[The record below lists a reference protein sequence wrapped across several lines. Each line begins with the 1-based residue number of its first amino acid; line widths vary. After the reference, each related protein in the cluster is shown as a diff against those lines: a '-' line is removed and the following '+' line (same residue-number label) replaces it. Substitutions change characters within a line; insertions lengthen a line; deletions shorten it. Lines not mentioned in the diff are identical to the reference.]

1 MAFGDK
7 KQLKASEPPPLN
19 VIELNAQMN
28 GSLAFQEPVD
38 LRINGHFTGNLDVKG
53 ALTVGVHADVE
64 ADITGDYVVIA
75 GKVKGKVQA
84 TRLLTLMQSAVLTGD
99 IHAPKLN
106 VVEGAVFQGTCH
118 MTTNDVLPSGGEW
131 FDLKGVATYLEIEEG
146 VILEL
151 VRAGKIP
158 VVQEG
163 DALKFERVQI
173 DHWAASGT
181 SK

>member
-7 KQLKASEPPPLN
+7 KPVKLSEPGALN

-28 GSLAFQEPVD
+28 GSLSFQEPVD
-38 LRINGHFTGNLDVKG
+38 LRINGHFRGSLDVKG
-53 ALTVGVHADVE
+53 ALTVGTCADVE
-64 ADITGDYVVIA
+64 ADITGDNIVIA
-75 GKVKGKVQA
+75 GKVKGTVNA
-84 TRLLTLMQSAVLTGD
+84 TRLLTLMPTAVLIGD

-106 VVEGAVFQGTCH
+106 VVEGAIFQGHCR
-118 MTTNDVLPSGGEW
+118 MTVEETAPVAEL
-131 FDLKGVATYLEIEEG
+131 FDLKGLSAYLEIEEG

-158 VVQEG
+158 VVMAG
-163 DALKFERVQI
+163 DVYKFERVQI
-173 DHWAASGT
+173 DQWAAAGT